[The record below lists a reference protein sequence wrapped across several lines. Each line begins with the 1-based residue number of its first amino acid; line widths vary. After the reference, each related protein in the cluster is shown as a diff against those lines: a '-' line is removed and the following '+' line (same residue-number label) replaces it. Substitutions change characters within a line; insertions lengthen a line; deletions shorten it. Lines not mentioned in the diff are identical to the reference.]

1 MLKEKIKNIWLFSSL
16 SSDQFEKLIELS
28 FIEKHQK
35 NSILFQAGE
44 LSEYLY
50 IILEGEVNIHKHDD
64 NSNVIT
70 IGIFKENEL
79 IGEAAS
85 LLHIPFPSSA
95 TFISDGKIMKIK
107 TSVFEENFLN
117 DISISNSV
125 IKSLLKKIQLLQQN
139 IHLNIGLNT
148 KDKVLDFYLKNTN
161 LRTKLKQYEI
171 ANILSMTP
179 ETFSRNLKI
188 LVKNGK
194 LKKIKSASY
203 EVIS

>member
-1 MLKEKIKNIWLFSSL
+1 
-16 SSDQFEKLIELS
+16 
-28 FIEKHQK
+28 
-35 NSILFQAGE
+35 
-44 LSEYLY
+44 
-50 IILEGEVNIHKHDD
+50 
-64 NSNVIT
+64 
-70 IGIFKENEL
+70 
-79 IGEAAS
+79 
-85 LLHIPFPSSA
+85 
-95 TFISDGKIMKIK
+95 MKIK
-107 TSVFEENFLN
+107 TRVFEDNFLN
-117 DISISNSV
+117 DISVSNSI

-179 ETFSRNLKI
+179 ETFSRNLKV

-194 LKKIKSASY
+194 LKKIKSGSY